1 MVWNIMANVSNWTA
15 VFVKKGD
22 PGLSTGKSNNKIYN
36 RTATMNKYKHVYKFG
51 KWSSLTLEKVQKYG
65 ITATI
70 FYETITVFFSH
81 PVFFASRC
89 LLHLFLFSISIK
101 EQRKGA
107 LVVSVVVFTFVWYFS
122 FFHVIYLFFRL
133 FNVIK
138 IPLVKNFS
146 VTSHFC
152 LCCCFAANCTSRTF
166 LFFFFSFQMIQRMWV
181 TEKKNDEDNK
191 MEFEFL
197 VLTFQKFFCL

>member
-122 FFHVIYLFFRL
+122 FFHVIYLFIYFFAFSMSSKFL
-133 FNVIK
+133 WLK
-138 IPLVKNFS
+138 IFL
-146 VTSHFC
+146 
-152 LCCCFAANCTSRTF
+152 LLRTF
-166 LFFFFSFQMIQRMWV
+166 VCAAVLLQIVHPVLSFFFFFLFKWYKECGLQKKKMMRTTRWNLSF
-181 TEKKNDEDNK
+181 
-191 MEFEFL
+191 
-197 VLTFQKFFCL
+197 